1 MTRVKS
7 YPSEFKDKLC
17 MEVNAYQS
25 EHKCTL
31 LKALLEVSNNNNVS
45 RYTLKQWYYD
55 HGAKSVNK
63 ERKLKVA
70 AMSVS
75 SSRSFDL
82 NSFIKNLNPFK
93 RFLACIIGL
102 DKYSSKPSFKY
113 ISFIPVIAFAVNAIR
128 GGIL

>member
-45 RYTLKQWYYD
+45 RYTLK
-55 HGAKSVNK
+55 
-63 ERKLKVA
+63 L
-70 AMSVS
+70 
-75 SSRSFDL
+75 
-82 NSFIKNLNPFK
+82 IK
-93 RFLACIIGL
+93 I
-102 DKYSSKPSFKY
+102 
-113 ISFIPVIAFAVNAIR
+113 
-128 GGIL
+128 

>member
-55 HGAKSVNK
+55 HGAKSVDK

-102 DKYSSKPSFKY
+102 DKYLEE
-113 ISFIPVIAFAVNAIR
+113 R
-128 GGIL
+128 R

>member
-1 MTRVKS
+1 MRSKRFNGMVVQPGQH
-7 YPSEFKDKLC
+7 PSSFLSCEKD
-17 MEVNAYQS
+17 MEAIVQILFVDDPTYS
-25 EHKCTL
+25 TL

-82 NSFIKNLNPFK
+82 NSFIRNLNPFK

-102 DKYSSKPSFKY
+102 DKYLEE
-113 ISFIPVIAFAVNAIR
+113 R
-128 GGIL
+128 R